1 LALDKLHH
9 RWVWAYWRDVLR
21 ERAHI
26 WRPYLDDPA
35 GMLER
40 GLNVRGWIAAGVLA
54 AQPPDLATLEERL
67 FAAAEAGDW
76 PLADALAA
84 RHADADGARLFVE
97 QMRQGAVEVV

>member
-1 LALDKLHH
+1 MGRVAQRND
-9 RWVWAYWRDVLR
+9 R
-21 ERAHI
+21 
-26 WRPYLDDPA
+26 
-35 GMLER
+35 
-40 GLNVRGWIAAGVLA
+40 LNVRGWIAAGVLA